1 MVDVPCFKEI
11 LFLLKTLFLI
21 LRILSLVKFHLPYC
35 KEWRFEKK
43 SAFLMVR
50 KPKKAKTNPY
60 FKEKFVDC
68 GKIHY
73 F

>member
-1 MVDVPCFKEI
+1 MMNVPHFKEI
-11 LFLLKTLFLI
+11 RLLPKTQFLI
-21 LRILSLVKFHLPYC
+21 LRIHGFSKFYFPYY
-35 KEWRFEKK
+35 KECHFAKK

-50 KPKKAKTNPY
+50 KPKNTKTNPY
-60 FKEKFVDC
+60 FKEKFVVC